1 MTTLVPAADS
11 DGIER
16 LCNLATRERFLTAP
30 SLPGIERIEAQF
42 YGDMFSPHR
51 HDTYALGVTLHGVQ
65 TFSYRGAKQFSQ
77 PGNIIVLHPDEI
89 HDGGAATDAGLRYR
103 MLYLEPS
110 LLRRGLG
117 ENAASLPF
125 VGQPVFSDP
134 VLCATLLEMLAHLDS
149 DLDAL
154 LIDQL
159 ICGIAEGLS
168 RHAKQPIR
176 RSKNLAIPRLERA
189 RQFLESNSTEMVTS
203 AQLEDVTGLDRYS
216 LIRQF
221 KACFATTPHRFLV
234 MRRLQ
239 RAKLMIAQGEPLA
252 AIAAETG
259 FADQSHLNRHFKQ
272 AFGITPG
279 RWAEMIRPQNAPPAP
294 TAPLVAG

>member
-1 MTTLVPAADS
+1 MTSLVTPPDHS
-11 DGIER
+11 GIER
-16 LCNLATRERFLTAP
+16 LCNNARREQFLTAP
-30 SLPGIERIEAQF
+30 ALPGIERIEARF

-65 TFSYRGAKQFSQ
+65 TFTYRGTRQFSQ
-77 PGNIIVLHPDEI
+77 KGHIIVLHPDEI

-110 LLRRGLG
+110 LLRRGMG
-117 ENAASLPF
+117 ENCGSLPF
-125 VGQPVFSDP
+125 VAQPVFSDP
-134 VLCATLLEMLAHLDS
+134 ALCATLLEMLAHLDS
-149 DLDAL
+149 DLDEL

-159 ICGIAEGLS
+159 VCGIAEGLS
-168 RHAKQPIR
+168 RHTKQPIR
-176 RSKNLAIPRLERA
+176 HSKNLAVPRLERA
-189 RQFLESNSTEMVTS
+189 RQFLESNSTNSVTS

-234 MRRLQ
+234 MRRLH
-239 RAKLMIAQGEPLA
+239 RAKLMIAQGDPLA

-279 RWAEMIRPQNAPPAP
+279 RWADMIRPQNTPAS
-294 TAPLVAG
+294 ALMA

>member
-1 MTTLVPAADS
+1 MLLTSPQD

-16 LCNLATRERFLTAP
+16 LCNQTVRERFLTAP

-42 YGDMFSPHR
+42 YGDMFAPHR

-65 TFSYRGAKQFSQ
+65 TFSYRGTKQFSQ

-89 HDGGAATDAGLRYR
+89 HDGGAGTDIGLRYR
-103 MLYLEPS
+103 MLYLDPA
-110 LLRRGLG
+110 LLWRGLG
-117 ENAASLPF
+117 ENAPGLPF
-125 VGQPVFSDP
+125 VAEPVFSDP
-134 VLCATLLEMLAHLDS
+134 ALSATLLEMLAHLDS
-149 DLDAL
+149 NVDAL
-154 LIDQL
+154 LIDQFV
-159 ICGIAEGLS
+159 CAVADGLS

-176 RSKNLAIPRLERA
+176 RSKKLAFPRLERA
-189 RQFLESNSTEMVTS
+189 REFLEANKADTINSTD
-203 AQLEDVTGLDRYS
+203 LEDVTGLDRYT

-221 KACFATTPHRFLV
+221 KACYATTPHRFLV

-239 RAKLMIAQGEPLA
+239 QAKTLIAQGETFA
-252 AIAAETG
+252 GIAADTG

-279 RWAEMIRPQNAPPAP
+279 RWAEMVRPQLLTQQKGA
-294 TAPLVAG
+294 

>member
-1 MTTLVPAADS
+1 MTSLVTSLDS
-11 DGIER
+11 AGIER
-16 LCNLATRERFLTAP
+16 LCNLSTRERFLTAP
-30 SLPGIERIEAQF
+30 ALPGIERIEAQF

-89 HDGGAATDAGLRYR
+89 HDGGAGTEAGLRYR

-117 ENAASLPF
+117 ENAGSLPF
-125 VGQPVFSDP
+125 VAQPVFSDP
-134 VLCATLLEMLAHLDS
+134 ALSATLLEMLAHLDS
-149 DLDAL
+149 DLDEL

-159 ICGIAEGLS
+159 VCGIAEGLS

-176 RSKNLAIPRLERA
+176 RSKNLATTRMERA
-189 RQFLESNSTEMVTS
+189 RQFLEANINDVVTS
-203 AQLEDVTGLDRYS
+203 AELEDVTGLDRYT

-239 RAKLMIAQGEPLA
+239 RAKTLIAQGEPLA
-252 AIAAETG
+252 GIAAETG

-279 RWAEMIRPQNAPPAP
+279 RWADMIRPHQSPSMPLIAP
-294 TAPLVAG
+294 